1 MKNSLMLIT
10 SIWFSISLPAQII
23 KVNPGTDLTVLENT
37 LFTADSLTFSPTQ
50 TFVISNTSLIKS
62 SMLLHPSF
70 NPNITQVYQF
80 TNSPTPFSGSM
91 IFHYSDAQ
99 LNGIDENNL
108 TLNIHNTVFWSA
120 HDPASRNTSVNTVL
134 TTGLSTIRLNEIT
147 LGDLANPLL
156 PGVVVL
162 GNPVRNNQLIIQVN
176 QPSFLEIFSD
186 IGSLMYKKYVV
197 PGIQTIDVSRY
208 ARAIYFIRS
217 NRYVQ
222 KFLVH

>member
-1 MKNSLMLIT
+1 MRASSVVLAFICY
-10 SIWFSISLPAQII
+10 SQYSSAQIL

-37 LFTADSLTFSPTQ
+37 LFTVDSLTFSPTQ
-50 TFVISNTSLIKS
+50 AFVISNTSLFKS
-62 SMLLHPSF
+62 STLLHPSF
-70 NPNITQVYQF
+70 NPNIAQVYQF

-91 IFHYSDAQ
+91 IFRYSDAH

-108 TLNIHNTVFWSA
+108 TLNIHNSVFWSA

-147 LGDLANPLL
+147 LGDLENPLL
-156 PGVVVL
+156 PGVIVL
-162 GNPVRNNQLIIQVN
+162 GNPVRNNQLTIQVN
-176 QPSFLEIFSD
+176 QPSLLEIFSD
-186 IGSLMYKKYVV
+186 IGSLMYKKYVL
-197 PGIQTIDVSRY
+197 PGIQTIDVSRF

-217 NRYVQ
+217 NRFVQ